1 MIFIAVIYVVL
12 AIIAMKLDVNFIN
25 ENTIKLDII
34 LAIVFIILLSLSKKK
49 FKDKKFAAGC
59 SREVIKHGAEMLGW
73 EIDQVLGETLNAM
86 KEAEDHINQ
95 ELMNF

>member
-49 FKDKKFAAGC
+49 FKDNGKK
-59 SREVIKHGAEMLGW
+59 IK
-73 EIDQVLGETLNAM
+73 
-86 KEAEDHINQ
+86 
-95 ELMNF
+95 